1 MNRIR
6 EALIFLILPLL
17 IFACSSTKVVIKPPQ
32 LTFDDPIL
40 SKGIDDKGTKG
51 IPLNPTAV
59 FSTQDPKVIAS
70 LKLKNLSGRHT
81 LRCDWYD
88 PNGNLYYST
97 GNRPIEA
104 PGEKYLSEATAWHS
118 LSIQGE
124 KAAKNPGLWK
134 VRFYFDREF
143 IASKGFTIESDA
155 KIALEAPVPL
165 PLPPTPKL
173 PPSLVPPVPPAL
185 RGVRWAVVIGIS
197 GYKDTRIPTLRYAS
211 DDANSFY
218 NWLISPKGGK
228 YAPANVKLL
237 LNKNATNRNF
247 KSALFVWLK
256 RALKEDMVT
265 IYFAGHGSPESPDSP
280 NNLFLL
286 PYDTQYDNIAA
297 TGFPMW
303 DIGTALDRFI
313 KAKKV
318 VIIADAC
325 HAGGI
330 GQSFDVA
337 RRSNRAIRV
346 NPVGTRLQ
354 DLSKVEDGV
363 CVISASSEKQLS
375 QESEN
380 WGGGHGVFTY
390 FLLKALK
397 GDADYNNDN
406 RVTLGELILY
416 VPEQVRSAT
425 KNAQSPI
432 VSGKFDTALS
442 IGR

>member
-1 MNRIR
+1 M
-6 EALIFLILPLL
+6 
-17 IFACSSTKVVIKPPQ
+17 
-32 LTFDDPIL
+32 
-40 SKGIDDKGTKG
+40 
-51 IPLNPTAV
+51 
-59 FSTQDPKVIAS
+59 
-70 LKLKNLSGRHT
+70 
-81 LRCDWYD
+81 
-88 PNGNLYYST
+88 
-97 GNRPIEA
+97 
-104 PGEKYLSEATAWHS
+104 
-118 LSIQGE
+118 
-124 KAAKNPGLWK
+124 
-134 VRFYFDREF
+134 
-143 IASKGFTIESDA
+143 
-155 KIALEAPVPL
+155 
-165 PLPPTPKL
+165 
-173 PPSLVPPVPPAL
+173 
-185 RGVRWAVVIGIS
+185 VIGIS
-197 GYKDTRIPTLRYAS
+197 RYKDTRIPPLRYAS
-211 DDANSFY
+211 DDAESFY
-218 NWLISPKGGK
+218 NWLVSPKGGK
-228 YAPANVKLL
+228 YAPSNVKLL

-256 RALKEDMVT
+256 KALEEDMVT

-337 RRSNRAIRV
+337 RRSNRAIKV
-346 NPVGTRLQ
+346 NPIGTRLQ

-397 GDADYNNDN
+397 GNADYNNDN

-432 VSGKFDTALS
+432 VAGKFDTALT